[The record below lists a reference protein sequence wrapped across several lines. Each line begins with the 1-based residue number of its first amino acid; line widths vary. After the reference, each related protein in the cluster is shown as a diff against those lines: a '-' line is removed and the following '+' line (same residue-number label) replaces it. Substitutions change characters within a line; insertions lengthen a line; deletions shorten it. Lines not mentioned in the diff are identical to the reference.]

1 MTVTIKAQV
10 IDLDR
15 ITLIDYEEGNFVYII
30 HLWLL
35 PNPISFL
42 SHQERKAHHLNPGI
56 GTQVQ

>member
-15 ITLIDYEEGNFVYII
+15 ITLIDYEEGNII

-42 SHQERKAHHLNPGI
+42 SHQERMAHHLNPGI